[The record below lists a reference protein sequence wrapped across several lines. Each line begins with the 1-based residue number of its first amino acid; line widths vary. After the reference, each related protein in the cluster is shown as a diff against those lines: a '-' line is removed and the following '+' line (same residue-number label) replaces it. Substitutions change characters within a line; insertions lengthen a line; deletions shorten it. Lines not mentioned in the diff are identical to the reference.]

1 MKASFSFALNP
12 QWHVSY
18 VQSEDEVSLALTLGT
33 AHLAG
38 DEEALFQAYM
48 AEALLHIPERLVLL
62 EVQKELDH
70 FTLRLGAVHVE
81 HMYADFQHF
90 WQSLR
95 TLALPEPPP
104 LFPQSAAQ
112 QLEHQFLAAVLCH
125 TPYAERIESPELRGM
140 ASVSMES
147 LLAKM
152 PLQLFLHLPGF
163 PAQSL
168 TWLQTLCEVPWVYR
182 EPVAL
187 SFHPHGE
194 PIAQECD
201 YPLPGV
207 WIDVGFRMPGHR
219 LIKPVYLGLVVRL
232 FELIWQE
239 NASAQSL
246 LLREA
251 HYRQWEY
258 MGYLRFRFYGEDP
271 QSLTHYQHEIMDAFT
286 AFRHHALTESN
297 FQRVCQQGISEPV
310 LFSQWYQVARHYVSA
325 SYCCWL
331 QSLRLQL
338 FSSSFDALYEKYPLL
353 GYVDPHQ
360 ASEAIGVYKQ
370 QPEVWGEPGRQVFVT
385 PTQNSGLGV
394 ELLFHGGTLFEKHG
408 ASLPLL
414 GQILCAVLQQ
424 RLETPWTAQWDHHFL
439 SLETT
444 LPWKQL
450 TVFLTTLKA
459 LTTEPLATFIEQ
471 VSWTRLKKQWGLR
484 LMTAQIEP
492 FTKAY
497 EVFLQT
503 AFPNH
508 PYSRLMD
515 GTYQSLSLVQPHH
528 LEALWQVLK
537 QRTFEIKLSG
547 QIPIFLQA
555 AYFQPVFES
564 LPPRD
569 ERALVIPDF
578 QGRRGVIY
586 ADLPEAFSLMGRA
599 CETPNAEDAFL
610 LLQLEQRVQRLFQG
624 TPIVHEVKVFE
635 KAWCLLFWGYDTTHW
650 LQQKLELLGEHL
662 PQESV
667 TVFESYY
674 LSGADWIHVCRAPHR
689 ASY

>member
-1 MKASFSFALNP
+1 MAASFSFALNP

-18 VQSEDEVSLALTLGT
+18 VQSETEVSIALTLGT

-70 FTLRLGAVHVE
+70 FTLRLGAVE
-81 HMYADFQHF
+81 AQHMYTDFQSF
-90 WQSLR
+90 WHALK
-95 TLALPEPPP
+95 TLPLPEPPP
-104 LFPQSAAQ
+104 LFPQSPAQ
-112 QLEHQFLAAVLCH
+112 QLEHQFLAAVLYQ
-125 TPYAERIESPELRGM
+125 TPYAERIDSPELRGM
-140 ASVSMES
+140 ASVSMER

-152 PLQLFLHLPGF
+152 PLQLFLHMPGF

-168 TWLQTLCEVPWVYR
+168 AWLQTLCEVSWVYR
-182 EPVAL
+182 EPGPL
-187 SFHPHGE
+187 SFHPYGE
-194 PIAQECD
+194 PIAEECD

-207 WIDVGFRMPGHR
+207 WLDVGFRMPGHR
-219 LIKPVYLGLVVRL
+219 FIKPVYLGLVVRL

-239 NASAQSL
+239 NEADPSL
-246 LLREA
+246 ILRDA

-271 QSLTHYQHEIMDAFT
+271 LLLTVYQHKIMDALT
-286 AFRHHALTESN
+286 AFRHHALTEYN
-297 FQRVCQQGISEPV
+297 FQKVCQQGIAEPV

-338 FSSSFDALYEKYPLL
+338 FSSSFEALYEKYPLL
-353 GYVDPHQ
+353 GYVDPQQ
-360 ASEAIGVYKQ
+360 ALDAIGVYKKH
-370 QPEVWGEPGRQVFVT
+370 PEVWGEPGRQVYIN
-385 PTQNSGLGV
+385 PTQASGLGV

-414 GQILCAVLQQ
+414 GQILCALLQQ

-450 TVFLTTLKA
+450 TLFLTTLKA
-459 LTTEPLATFIEQ
+459 LSREPLATLTEHM
-471 VSWTRLKKQWGLR
+471 SWARLKKQWGLR

-528 LEALWQVLK
+528 LETLWQLLK
-537 QRTFEIKLSG
+537 QRTFDVKLSG

-555 AYFQPVFES
+555 GYFLPVFEG
-564 LPPRD
+564 LPPWE
-569 ERALVIPDF
+569 ERPLVIPDF

-586 ADLPEAFSLMGRA
+586 ADVPTSFGLIGRA
-599 CETPNAEDAFL
+599 CEAPNTEDAFL

-624 TPIVHEVKVFE
+624 TPITHELKVFE

-650 LQQKLELLGEHL
+650 LQQKLESLREQLS
-662 PQESV
+662 PESV
-667 TVFESYY
+667 TVFDSYY
-674 LSGADWIHVCRAPHR
+674 LSGADWIQVCRAPHR